1 MNIGVLGGT
10 FDPIHIGHLIVAE
23 EARIKLG
30 LSEVLFVPAG
40 QPWLKLD
47 RDVSLAAHRAE
58 MVRRA
63 IADNPHFKLCTL
75 EVERPG
81 PTYTVDT
88 LTMLRKQA
96 GSDAHFFFILGHD
109 ALADFPLWKEP
120 KRVVQLCRLVVAPR
134 PVLSEVEGSGS
145 KDLKHLETALPGLL
159 EQVIQL
165 DMPVIGISS
174 ANMRRRLAQGLS
186 IRYLVPPEV
195 ATYITEHKMYMTSVG
210 DA

>member
-1 MNIGVLGGT
+1 VNIGVLGGT
-10 FDPIHIGHLIVAE
+10 FDPIHIGHLVIAE

-47 RDVSLAAHRAE
+47 RNITPAVHRVE

-75 EVERPG
+75 EVERAG
-81 PTYTVDT
+81 PSYTVDT
-88 LTMLRKQA
+88 LTMLRKQL
-96 GSDAHFFFILGHD
+96 GSEASLFFILGRD
-109 ALADFPLWKEP
+109 TLAELPLWKEP
-120 KRVVQLCRLVVAPR
+120 ETLVQLCRLVVPPR
-134 PVLSEVEGSGS
+134 LGS
-145 KDLKHLETALPGLL
+145 KDLKHLETAIPGLL
-159 EQVIQL
+159 DKVIQL

-174 ANMRRRLAQGLS
+174 SEIRQRLAQGLP

-195 ATYITEHKMYMTSVG
+195 EKYITEHKIYPTC
-210 DA
+210 AR

>member
-1 MNIGVLGGT
+1 VNIGVLGGT
-10 FDPIHIGHLIVAE
+10 FDPIHIGHLVVAE

-30 LSEVLFVPAG
+30 LREVFFVPAG

-47 RDVSLAAHRAE
+47 RNITPAVHRVE

-81 PTYTVDT
+81 PSYTVDT
-88 LTMLRKQA
+88 LTMLRKQL
-96 GSDAHFFFILGHD
+96 GSEASLFFILGRD
-109 ALADFPLWKEP
+109 TLAELPLWKEP
-120 KRVVQLCRLVVAPR
+120 EKLVQLCRLVVAPR
-134 PVLSEVEGSGS
+134 LGS
-145 KDLKHLETALPGLL
+145 KDLKHLETAIPRLL
-159 EQVIQL
+159 DKVIQL

-174 ANMRRRLAQGLS
+174 SEIRQRIAQGLP

-195 ATYITEHKMYMTSVG
+195 EKYIAEHKIYPTSTR
-210 DA
+210 